1 MVSIAVGVGDL
12 VYVGQIMPQILAG
25 LVPLHNGVDAV
36 LVGAQP
42 VDDGATLQ
50 EVQ

>member
-1 MVSIAVGVGDL
+1 MLSIDVGVGDL
-12 VYVGQIMPQILAG
+12 VHVRQIM
-25 LVPLHNGVDAV
+25 LVPLQNRVDAV

-50 EVQ
+50 